1 MQDFGLPSE
10 EDAIAAALEAA
21 AYKKPRDIS
30 DLIMHESMNVHG
42 PKGSYPNEMYTV
54 TKVPGGWLYHLD
66 TVSSYNIPPVF
77 VPEIH
82 FDIQHSTPRQ

>member
-1 MQDFGLPSE
+1 MQDHGFPSE
-10 EDAIAAALEAA
+10 EEQEQMRKDAEA
-21 AYKKPRDIS
+21 YVKPRDIS
-30 DLIMHESMNVHG
+30 DLIMHESMNVSG

-82 FDIQHSTPRQ
+82 FDIQHSTPR